1 MADVLVPLIVFM
13 TPVLL
18 YFTRHYFRLRE
29 RQLELQAQGGKLLAA
44 PSAAESNRLKELEER
59 VQNLE
64 SIVMKLG
71 SSVSNGW
78 LAERLQMG
86 QTASVSQYVRRFRLA
101 RGTETRSF
109 KAALSTVTS

>member
-64 SIVMKLG
+64 SIVIALDT
-71 SSVSNGW
+71 
-78 LAERLQMG
+78 ERAALTG
-86 QTASVSQYVRRFRLA
+86 RPAAALP
-101 RGTETRSF
+101 GTESPGPRKLPAQGT
-109 KAALSTVTS
+109 AAGVDSGGGSED

>member
-18 YFTRHYFRLRE
+18 YFTRNYFRLRE

-44 PSAAESNRLKELEER
+44 PSAAEATRLKELEER

-64 SIVMKLG
+64 SSG
-71 SSVSNGW
+71 F
-78 LAERLQMG
+78 AHDTERSALTG
-86 QTASVSQYVRRFRLA
+86 RPAAALP
-101 RGTETRSF
+101 GTESPGPRKLPAQGT
-109 KAALSTVTS
+109 AAGVDSGGGSED